1 MSFRVITPPAAEPI
15 TLEEAKMHLRVVEP
29 DEDALISTFIA
40 AARGMLEQR
49 TNRRLMA
56 QTIEFALPTWGGFVI
71 PTAPLVALGEISYV
85 DATGTPQVLED
96 TLLYVDTYHEP
107 AAAVLSMG
115 QSWPALQPGNR
126 PTVRAVVGYASADE
140 VPAELKAWMLLAIAA
155 LYDNRASIVAGVSVT
170 ALPEDFMHWLWHP
183 YMVYL

>member
-1 MSFRVITPPAAEPI
+1 MGFKVITPPVAEPI

-29 DEDALISTFIA
+29 DEDALIERLIS

-56 QTIEFALPTWGGFVI
+56 QTIEFVLPAWGGFII

-85 DATGTPQVLED
+85 DAAGAPQVLDD

-107 AAAVLSMG
+107 AAAVLAFD
-115 QSWPALQPGNR
+115 QSWPELQRGNR
-126 PTVRAVVGYASADE
+126 PTVRAVVGYPSADA
-140 VPAELKAWMLLAIAA
+140 VPAELKAWMLLAITA
-155 LYDNRASIVAGVSVT
+155 LYDNRASIVAGVSIT